1 MKADARTQAAIL
13 AALNQFAASYARGD
27 AQGVLA
33 LYAMDPDGVVFV
45 GGYSFVGPEQIRTM
59 VEDDLASFD
68 AIEWSFAQPAVS
80 CAGGVAW
87 LTADA
92 AATGQTGGQP
102 VPLGGYRFTWVLQRR
117 REQWHI
123 VHAHVSLATSET

>member
-33 LYAMDPDGVVFV
+33 LYADDPDGIVFV
-45 GGYSFVGPEQIRTM
+45 GGYRFVGPEQIRTM
-59 VEDDLASFD
+59 VEDDLASFE
-68 AIEWSFAQPAVS
+68 AIEWSFAQPVVS
-80 CAGGVAW
+80 FTGAVAW

-92 AATGQTGGQP
+92 TATGRTRGLP
-102 VPLGGYRFTWVLQRR
+102 VPLGAYRLTWVLQRR
-117 REQWHI
+117 GEQWLI